1 MTALPLRLAPEAA
14 RLVRD
19 EVARA
24 GGREVSFLAEVTRDR
39 VVVNPRA
46 VARGSRSAVLAVAR
60 DAPEGGLMIHN
71 HPSGVLD
78 PSDAD
83 LDVAARLHDEG
94 LGSAIVSNR
103 ADRMYVVVEPPAPK
117 RIELLDVDELEGV
130 AAPGGAMASMA
141 GYEDRAGQRAMLR
154 FVAERFNEG
163 GTGLVEAGTGTGKS
177 MAYLVP
183 AARWAVRNH
192 ERTVV
197 STNTINLQEQ
207 LVRKDIPLAEEVL
220 GEEIRWALVKGRA
233 NYVSIRRAF
242 LAGESAATLFR
253 SDRSDEIAAVLEW
266 LRNTDDG
273 SLADL
278 GFAPAPDVWEEVRS
292 DTDACMRARCPYFQA
307 CHYQRARRR
316 AAAADLLVVNHAL
329 FFSDLAVRIATDN
342 FRDAAVL
349 PPYRRVVFDEAHH
362 LEDAAT
368 DRLGTQAT
376 RAGLFRAVSRLHR
389 QGKGVLPSIEAA
401 ARSAVGP
408 QEAEALAARFR
419 RTRSKVEELRKALTE
434 FFGFMEPWAEERAG
448 RGPLR
453 LGAPGGGSRASG
465 GHGASGGQRAS
476 GGQGTSGGQGAS
488 GGFAGFGGFKA
499 PGGSGAGGAA
509 SSAGLEPTADS
520 AVAESL
526 DRALASLADVRRELE
541 SLYDRLEGEEEMAP
555 ELEGRLLDLLSSS
568 NRMDHAE
575 TALRRCLLPGPEDG
589 PRIVRWIELRRPRR
603 QAGPGPGSGARS
615 ASGGI
620 GRVGNLVMATAPVE
634 PGPILAEHLFG
645 AAKTTVLTSAT
656 LTADGGFGYLKDRLG
671 LSGGGPGPAARAT
684 TPTLLDSDP
693 LPPPPDPLPPPA
705 EAAFD
710 SPFDYRSQACLVVPT
725 GLPAP
730 GRERDAGDAY
740 HRAVAGVV
748 HDVAERSGGGLFAL
762 FTSYA
767 ALRGVARELRARGAE
782 ARWPLQVQ
790 GEADR
795 SALLQRFTE
804 SGAAVLL
811 GTASFWEGVDV
822 PGDPLRALVVQK
834 LPFRVP
840 TEPVTEA
847 RVEAMEERGK
857 NSFWEFMVPD
867 AAIRLKQGVGRL
879 IRRRTDRGV
888 VVLLDDRILRKRYG
902 RVMRETL
909 PPMPLVKGPWPEAR
923 RHVEAFYGGRPAPA
937 AGR

>member
-1 MTALPLRLAPEAA
+1 MTILPLRLAPEAA
-14 RLVRD
+14 RVVRD

-39 VVVNPRA
+39 VIVNPRA
-46 VARGSRSAVLAVAR
+46 VARGNRSAVLAVAR
-60 DAPEGGLMIHN
+60 DAPEGGVMIHN
-71 HPSGVLD
+71 HPSGALE

-83 LDVAARLHDEG
+83 LAVAARLHDEG
-94 LGSAIVSNR
+94 LGSAVVNNR
-103 ADRMYVVVEPPAPK
+103 ADRMYVVVEPPEPK
-117 RIELLDVDELEGV
+117 QVERLDVDELEGV
-130 AAPGGAMASMA
+130 VAPGGALASMA

-183 AARWAVRNH
+183 AARWAVRNR

-207 LVRKDIPLAEEVL
+207 LVRKDIPLAEEAL
-220 GEEIRWALVKGRA
+220 GEEVRWALVKGRG
-233 NYVSIRRAF
+233 NYVSIRRAL
-242 LAGESAATLFR
+242 LAGESAATLFP

-266 LRNTDDG
+266 LRHTDDG
-273 SLADL
+273 SRADL
-278 GFAPAPDVWEEVRS
+278 GFTPAADVWEEVRS
-292 DTDACMRARCPYFQA
+292 DTDACMRARCPHFQA

-362 LEDAAT
+362 LEEAAT
-368 DRLGTQAT
+368 NRLGTEAT

-389 QGKGVLPSIEAA
+389 QGKGVLPAIEAA
-401 ARSAVGP
+401 VRSAVGP
-408 QEAEALAARFR
+408 QEAQALAARFR
-419 RTRSKVEELRKALTE
+419 QARGKVEELRKALTE
-434 FFGFMEPWAEERAG
+434 FFRFMEPWAEEHAG

-453 LGAPGGGSRASG
+453 LGAPGGGSR
-465 GHGASGGQRAS
+465 
-476 GGQGTSGGQGAS
+476 TS
-488 GGFAGFGGFKA
+488 GGFAAAGSPA
-499 PGGSGAGGAA
+499 PDEFAA
-509 SSAGLEPTADS
+509 AGLEPTSDS

-541 SLYDRLEGEEEMAP
+541 SLYDRVEGEEEAAP
-555 ELEGRLLDLLSSS
+555 ELEGRLLDLRGSSS
-568 NRMDHAE
+568 RIEHAE
-575 TALRRCLLPGPEDG
+575 HALRRCLLPGPEDG
-589 PRIVRWIELRRPRR
+589 PRIVRWIELRRSRR
-603 QAGPGPGSGARS
+603 QAGPRPGSGSRATP
-615 ASGGI
+615 AGI
-620 GRVGNLVMATAPVE
+620 GRIGNLAMATAPVE

-671 LSGGGPGPAARAT
+671 LSGAGPDPAAASAARAAA
-684 TPTLLDSDP
+684 PTLLDSEP

-730 GRERDAGDAY
+730 GRGREAGDAY

-795 SALLQRFTE
+795 SALLRRFTD

-822 PGDPLRALVVQK
+822 PGEPLRALVVQK

-840 TEPVTEA
+840 TEPVVEA

-857 NSFWEFMVPD
+857 NPFWEFMVPD

-888 VVLLDDRILRKRYG
+888 VVLLDDRILRMRYG

-909 PPMPLVKGPWPEAR
+909 PPMPLIRGPWAEAR
-923 RHVEAFYGGRPAPA
+923 RHVEAFYAGGRA
-937 AGR
+937 R

>member
-14 RLVRD
+14 RVVRD

-266 LRNTDDG
+266 LRHTDDG

-376 RAGLFRAVSRLHR
+376 RVGLFRAVSRLHR

-401 ARSAVGP
+401 ARSAVGS

-434 FFGFMEPWAEERAG
+434 FFGFMEPWTEERAG

-453 LGAPGGGSRASG
+453 LGAPGG
-465 GHGASGGQRAS
+465 
-476 GGQGTSGGQGAS
+476 
-488 GGFAGFGGFKA
+488 
-499 PGGSGAGGAA
+499 PGAGGAA
-509 SSAGLEPTADS
+509 SSAGLEPTDDS

-526 DRALASLADVRRELE
+526 DRVLASLADVRRELE

-555 ELEGRLLDLLSSS
+555 ELEGRLLDLRSSS

-589 PRIVRWIELRRPRR
+589 ARIVRWIELRRPRR
-603 QAGPGPGSGARS
+603 QAGPRPGFGARS

-684 TPTLLDSDP
+684 APTLLDSDP

-725 GLPAP
+725 GLPSP

-909 PPMPLVKGPWPEAR
+909 PPMPLVKGPWAEAR

>member
-14 RLVRD
+14 RVVRD

-453 LGAPGGGSRASG
+453 LGAPGGG
-465 GHGASGGQRAS
+465 
-476 GGQGTSGGQGAS
+476 
-488 GGFAGFGGFKA
+488 
-499 PGGSGAGGAA
+499 GAA
-509 SSAGLEPTADS
+509 SSAGLEPTDDS

-526 DRALASLADVRRELE
+526 DRALASLADARRELE

-555 ELEGRLLDLLSSS
+555 ELEGRLLDLRSSS

-603 QAGPGPGSGARS
+603 QAGPGPGSSARA

-671 LSGGGPGPAARAT
+671 LSGGGSGPAARAT
-684 TPTLLDSDP
+684 TLTLLDSDP

-909 PPMPLVKGPWPEAR
+909 PPMPLVKGPWAEAR

-937 AGR
+937 AWR

>member
-1 MTALPLRLAPEAA
+1 MTVLPLRLASEAA
-14 RLVRD
+14 RVVRD

-46 VARGSRSAVLAVAR
+46 VARGNRSAVLAVAR

-71 HPSGVLD
+71 HPSGVLE

-83 LDVAARLHDEG
+83 LAVAARLHDEG
-94 LGSAIVSNR
+94 LGTAVVNNR
-103 ADRMYVVVEPPAPK
+103 ADRMYVVVEPPEPK
-117 RIELLDVDELEGV
+117 RIEPLDVDELEGMV
-130 AAPGGAMASMA
+130 APGGALASMA

-183 AARWAVRNH
+183 AARWAVRNR

-207 LVRKDIPLAEEVL
+207 LVRKDIALAEGVL
-220 GEEIRWALVKGRA
+220 GEEVRWALVKGRG
-233 NYVSIRRAF
+233 NYVSIRRAL
-242 LAGESAATLFR
+242 LAGESAATLFP

-266 LRNTDDG
+266 LQHTDDG
-273 SLADL
+273 SRTDL
-278 GFAPAPDVWEEVRS
+278 GFTPAADVWEEVRS
-292 DTDACMRARCPYFQA
+292 DTDACMRARCPYFQK

-362 LEDAAT
+362 LEEAAT
-368 DRLGTQAT
+368 NRLGTEAT

-401 ARSAVGP
+401 VRTAVGP
-408 QEAEALAARFR
+408 GEAEELAARFR
-419 RTRSKVEELRKALTE
+419 RARGKVEELRKALTE
-434 FFGFMEPWAEERAG
+434 FFGFMEPWAEERTG

-453 LGAPGGGSRASG
+453 LGAPRGGSE
-465 GHGASGGQRAS
+465 
-476 GGQGTSGGQGAS
+476 
-488 GGFAGFGGFKA
+488 
-499 PGGSGAGGAA
+499 P
-509 SSAGLEPTADS
+509 LEPTSDS

-526 DRALASLADVRRELE
+526 DRALASLADARRELE
-541 SLYDRLEGEEEMAP
+541 SLYDRLEGEEEMDP
-555 ELEGRLLDLLSSS
+555 ELEGRLLDLRGSS
-568 NRMDHAE
+568 NRIEHAE

-589 PRIVRWIELRRPRR
+589 PRIVRWIELRRTGR
-603 QAGPGPGSGARS
+603 QAGRRPGSGARTTP
-615 ASGGI
+615 AGI
-620 GRVGNLVMATAPVE
+620 GRVGNLAMATAPVE

-656 LTADGGFGYLKDRLG
+656 LTTDGDFGYLKDRLG
-671 LSGGGPGPAARAT
+671 LSGPGPATRA
-684 TPTLLDSDP
+684 PAQTLLDSEP

-710 SPFDYRSQACLVVPT
+710 SPFDYPSQTCLVVPT

-730 GRERDAGDAY
+730 GRGRDAGDAY
-740 HRAVAGVV
+740 HRAVADVV
-748 HDVAERSGGGLFAL
+748 HDVAESSGGGLFAL

-782 ARWPLQVQ
+782 ARWPLHVQ

-840 TEPVTEA
+840 SEPVTEA

-888 VVLLDDRILRKRYG
+888 VVLLDDRILRMRYG

-909 PPMPLVKGPWPEAR
+909 PPMPLVRGPWPEAR
-923 RHVEAFYGGRPAPA
+923 RHVEAFYAGGLGG
-937 AGR
+937 AGADTSFG

>member
-401 ARSAVGP
+401 ARSAVGS

-465 GHGASGGQRAS
+465 GY
-476 GGQGTSGGQGAS
+476 
-488 GGFAGFGGFKA
+488 AGFGGSKA
-499 PGGSGAGGAA
+499 PAGPGAGGAA
-509 SSAGLEPTADS
+509 SSAGLEPTDDS

-555 ELEGRLLDLLSSS
+555 ELEGRLLDLRSSS

-603 QAGPGPGSGARS
+603 QAGPGPGSGARA

-767 ALRGVARELRARGAE
+767 ALRGVARELRARGTE

-909 PPMPLVKGPWPEAR
+909 PPMPLVKGPWAEAR

>member
-14 RLVRD
+14 RVVRD

-266 LRNTDDG
+266 LRHTDDG

-453 LGAPGGGSRASG
+453 LGAPGGG
-465 GHGASGGQRAS
+465 
-476 GGQGTSGGQGAS
+476 
-488 GGFAGFGGFKA
+488 
-499 PGGSGAGGAA
+499 GAA
-509 SSAGLEPTADS
+509 SSAGLEPTDDS

-555 ELEGRLLDLLSSS
+555 ELEGRLLDLRSSS

-603 QAGPGPGSGARS
+603 QAGPGPGSSARA

-671 LSGGGPGPAARAT
+671 LSGGGSGPAARAT
-684 TPTLLDSDP
+684 TLTLLDSDP

-909 PPMPLVKGPWPEAR
+909 PPMPLVKGPWAEAR

-937 AGR
+937 AWR